1 MLRSATRK
9 VMCVVRGMALF
20 GGAAVTLALL
30 LGVGTA
36 ALAAVPGDPFKLG
49 QNNTINALT
58 RLTADSN
65 GAAMRVQNTNA
76 GINDTALDLIVQP
89 FEAPM
94 KVNSD
99 RLVTNLNADSLD
111 GADAT
116 QIGHESWAVINSDGT
131 VIRGR
136 RVDEFF
142 TKRLSTGE
150 YKVAFNHTVDT
161 CAYTATTTNG
171 FAGQTGVRLG
181 GDGLTE
187 LIVYTTSSDG
197 TPANLPFNLIVTC

>member
-1 MLRSATRK
+1 MLRSVASK
-9 VMCVVRGMALF
+9 VAWVGRTASMVF
-20 GGAAVTLALL
+20 GLALVL
-30 LGVGTA
+30 ALIIGVA
-36 ALAAVPGDPFKLG
+36 SMALAANGDPLRLG
-49 QNNTINALT
+49 QNNVATLLT
-58 RLTADSN
+58 KLTANVN
-65 GAAMRVQNTNA
+65 GSAMQITNTNA
-76 GINDTALDLIVQP
+76 GNNATALNLQVANNKP
-89 FEAPM
+89 PM

-116 QIGHESWAVINSDGT
+116 QIGRQSWAVINADGT
-131 VIRGR
+131 VNRGR

-150 YKVAFNHTVDT
+150 YQVAFNHVVDT

-197 TPANLPFNLIVTC
+197 TQANLPFNLIVAC